1 MEKILYPDNN
11 KKREAIKRPNK
22 PETELDNIVRKIFS
36 AIKQDGDKALI
47 KYTLEF
53 DRVSLESVEVDKETI
68 AASRNRLPDE
78 LKNAISQ
85 AAANIRTFHESQQ
98 DKPVFVETV
107 KGVRCWRESRPIE
120 RVGIYVPG
128 GSAPLFSTV
137 LMLAIPAKIAGC
149 REIILTSPPTSPHR
163 GEKQTPATEGIHP
176 AILFAADFVGVDRI
190 FSVGGIQ
197 AIGAMTYGTET
208 IPKVSKIFG
217 PGNQY
222 VTMAKQIAQTSGN
235 VAIDM
240 PAGPS
245 EVLIIADKTC
255 NPVFVAADLLS
266 QAEHGI
272 DSQAVL
278 LTDSEEVA
286 DRVIA
291 EVTIQVET
299 LPRRDI
305 AVMALENSKVIVLNN
320 IDECIALSNE
330 YAPEHLILACE
341 DTKQVA
347 KQIVNAGSVFI
358 GNYSCESAGDY
369 ASGTNHTL
377 PTNGYAKNYSGVSL
391 DSFVKKIT
399 FQEISA
405 EGIANIG
412 PTIEIMAAAEK
423 LDAHKNAVSLRLKD
437 LKK

>member
-1 MEKILYPDNN
+1 MEKILYPDNS
-11 KKREAIKRPNK
+11 KKREALKRPSK
-22 PETELDNIVRKIFS
+22 SSAELSDIVQQVFASVKR
-36 AIKQDGDKALI
+36 DGDSALV

-53 DRVSLESVEVDKETI
+53 DRAAPDSIEVNKKTI
-68 AASRNRLPDE
+68 ADSGKCLSEE

-85 AAANIRTFHESQQ
+85 AAANIRKFHESQRET
-98 DKPVFVETV
+98 PVTVETV

-128 GSAPLFSTV
+128 GSAPLFSTA

-149 REIILTSPPTSPHR
+149 REIILCSPPA
-163 GEKQTPATEGIHP
+163 GGNGIHP
-176 AILFAADFVGVDRI
+176 AILFAANLVGIDRI

-208 IPKVSKIFG
+208 IPAVNKIFG

-222 VTMAKQIAQTSGN
+222 VTMAKQIAQMSGN

-245 EVLIIADKTC
+245 EVLIIADAAC
-255 NPVFVAADLLS
+255 NPAFVAADLLS
-266 QAEHGI
+266 QAEHGP
-272 DSQAVL
+272 DSQSVL
-278 LTDSEEVA
+278 LTDSENVA
-286 DRVIA
+286 DKVIA
-291 EVTIQVET
+291 ETGAQLGD
-299 LPRRDI
+299 LPRKDI
-305 AVMALENSKVIVLNN
+305 AALSLDNSKIIVLNS
-320 IDECIALSNE
+320 IDECVESSNE
-330 YAPEHLILACE
+330 YAPEHLILACK
-341 DTKQVA
+341 DARSLAGK
-347 KQIVNAGSVFI
+347 IINAGSVFI

-377 PTNGYAKNYSGVSL
+377 PTNGFAKNYSGVSL

-412 PTIEIMAAAEK
+412 STVEIMAAAEQ
-423 LDAHKNAVSLRLKD
+423 LDAHKNAISIRLKE
-437 LKK
+437 LKIN

>member
-1 MEKILYPDNN
+1 MEKILYPDSN
-11 KKREAIKRPNK
+11 KRREAIKRPNK
-22 PETELDNIVRKIFS
+22 PETELGDTVRQVFS
-36 AIKQDGDKALI
+36 EVEQDGDNALI
-47 KYTLEF
+47 KYTLKF
-53 DRVSLESVEVDKETI
+53 DKVALESIEVDRETI
-68 AASRNRLPDE
+68 AGSGNHLPEE

-85 AAANIRTFHESQQ
+85 AAANIRKFHESQQ
-98 DKPVFVETV
+98 EKPAPVETV

-137 LMLAIPAKIAGC
+137 LMLAVPAKIAGC
-149 REIILTSPPTSPHR
+149 KEIALCTPP
-163 GEKQTPATEGIHP
+163 GVNGIHP

-190 FSVGGIQ
+190 FAVGGIQ

-222 VTMAKQIAQTSGN
+222 VTMAKQIAQTSGR

-245 EVLIIADKTC
+245 EVLIIAGATC
-255 NPVFVAADLLS
+255 NPAFVAADLLS
-266 QAEHGI
+266 QAEHGT
-272 DSQAVL
+272 DSQVVL
-278 LTDSEEVA
+278 LSDSEEIV

-291 EVTIQVET
+291 EISVQLET
-299 LPRRDI
+299 LPRKDI
-305 AVMALENSKVIVLNN
+305 AALSLENSRIIVLDS
-320 IDECIALSNE
+320 IDECVSLSNE
-330 YAPEHLILACE
+330 YAPEHLILACN
-341 DTKQVA
+341 DARQVA

-412 PTIEIMAAAEK
+412 RTVEIMAAAEQ
-423 LDAHKNAVSLRLKD
+423 LDAHKNAVSIRLND
-437 LKK
+437 LKTNEITGK